1 MQFGLG
7 GTKIAKFRSQI
18 ELSNFLGQA
27 IENGCKLVDT
37 APLYD
42 MGQSE
47 LQLGKCF
54 SDFKSLKIGTKV
66 GFVDLRSQFSQMK
79 YVSMIKK
86 HVNKNHESDWLTVFS
101 PKNLSSHLEASLRRL
116 KCDSVEYFLLH
127 SVPGDLNLSAFAE
140 SMFRLKERG
149 LTSKVGVSLDT
160 PHHGDLTWCDTIEVP
175 LRGLNWH
182 RLKSSQEIVVNSI
195 IKEGGLVAGND
206 LLNQLHDFKDLT
218 ALLGTGSLN
227 HWKDFVK
234 KLNGDVT

>member
-1 MQFGLG
+1 
-7 GTKIAKFRSQI
+7 
-18 ELSNFLGQA
+18 
-27 IENGCKLVDT
+27 
-37 APLYD
+37 
-42 MGQSE
+42 
-47 LQLGKCF
+47 
-54 SDFKSLKIGTKV
+54 
-66 GFVDLRSQFSQMK
+66 MK
-79 YVSMIKK
+79 Y
-86 HVNKNHESDWLTVFS
+86 TTQ
-101 PKNLSSHLEASLRRL
+101 L
-116 KCDSVEYFLLH
+116 KLH
-127 SVPGDLNLSAFAE
+127 SQATRLDEGASPEKGYQDYTRDFHPLWCFVPGDLNLSAFAE